1 MRDLNII
8 RSKKGFISDMDGVIY
23 QGSTLIPGVKDFVTW
38 LQKEKKQFLFLTNS
52 SERTPLE
59 LRKKLQSMG
68 LDIEESHFYTSAL
81 ATAHFLKTQAP
92 GCSAYIIG
100 AHGLI
105 NALYEVGIP
114 FNDVNPEYV
123 VVGETTGYNYEMII
137 KATELINKG
146 AKLIGTNGDMTSPSD
161 RGVIPACRA
170 LIAPIEL
177 ATGKKAYF
185 IGKPNPLMMR
195 TGLKKLGVHSEEAV
209 MIGDRM
215 DTDIIGGVESGM
227 ETVLV
232 MSGLSNR
239 ESIKKFSYQPH
250 YILDR
255 VGDLVP
261 KKQKLETTNF
271 KLDIQKGTVLTR
283 QPLFHICTYLT
294 GNWPYENAQDGA
306 GEDVAREMHKQI
318 HAGKGDDTGQAI
330 SGHAQ
335 APAEAEQDCCTGKE
349 KEGMA

>member
-23 QGSTLIPGVKDFVTW
+23 QGSTLIPGVKEFVNW

-68 LDIEESHFYTSAL
+68 LDVEESHFYTSAL

-161 RGVIPACRA
+161 RGVIPACR
-170 LIAPIEL
+170 P
-177 ATGKKAYF
+177 
-185 IGKPNPLMMR
+185 
-195 TGLKKLGVHSEEAV
+195 
-209 MIGDRM
+209 
-215 DTDIIGGVESGM
+215 
-227 ETVLV
+227 
-232 MSGLSNR
+232 
-239 ESIKKFSYQPH
+239 
-250 YILDR
+250 
-255 VGDLVP
+255 
-261 KKQKLETTNF
+261 
-271 KLDIQKGTVLTR
+271 
-283 QPLFHICTYLT
+283 
-294 GNWPYENAQDGA
+294 
-306 GEDVAREMHKQI
+306 
-318 HAGKGDDTGQAI
+318 
-330 SGHAQ
+330 
-335 APAEAEQDCCTGKE
+335 
-349 KEGMA
+349 

>member
-23 QGSTLIPGVKDFVTW
+23 QGSTLIPGVKDFVNW

-68 LDIEESHFYTSAL
+68 LDVEESHFYTSAL

-137 KATELINKG
+137 KL
-146 AKLIGTNGDMTSPSD
+146 
-161 RGVIPACRA
+161 
-170 LIAPIEL
+170 
-177 ATGKKAYF
+177 
-185 IGKPNPLMMR
+185 
-195 TGLKKLGVHSEEAV
+195 
-209 MIGDRM
+209 
-215 DTDIIGGVESGM
+215 
-227 ETVLV
+227 
-232 MSGLSNR
+232 
-239 ESIKKFSYQPH
+239 
-250 YILDR
+250 
-255 VGDLVP
+255 
-261 KKQKLETTNF
+261 
-271 KLDIQKGTVLTR
+271 
-283 QPLFHICTYLT
+283 
-294 GNWPYENAQDGA
+294 
-306 GEDVAREMHKQI
+306 
-318 HAGKGDDTGQAI
+318 
-330 SGHAQ
+330 
-335 APAEAEQDCCTGKE
+335 
-349 KEGMA
+349 

>member
-23 QGSTLIPGVKDFVTW
+23 QGSTLIPGVKDFVNW

-68 LDIEESHFYTSAL
+68 LDVEESHFYTSAL

-105 NALYEVGIP
+105 NALYEVGVP

-177 ATGKKAYF
+177 ATG
-185 IGKPNPLMMR
+185 
-195 TGLKKLGVHSEEAV
+195 EESLLHRQA
-209 MIGDRM
+209 
-215 DTDIIGGVESGM
+215 
-227 ETVLV
+227 
-232 MSGLSNR
+232 
-239 ESIKKFSYQPH
+239 ESINDAH
-250 YILDR
+250 
-255 VGDLVP
+255 G
-261 KKQKLETTNF
+261 LEKAGRPF
-271 KLDIQKGTVLTR
+271 RRSRHDWRPDGYGHHRWGRIR
-283 QPLFHICTYLT
+283 Y
-294 GNWPYENAQDGA
+294 GN
-306 GEDVAREMHKQI
+306 
-318 HAGKGDDTGQAI
+318 
-330 SGHAQ
+330 SLGH
-335 APAEAEQDCCTGKE
+335 ERCL
-349 KEGMA
+349 

>member
-1 MRDLNII
+1 MFCLYYR
-8 RSKKGFISDMDGVIY
+8 
-23 QGSTLIPGVKDFVTW
+23 
-38 LQKEKKQFLFLTNS
+38 
-52 SERTPLE
+52 
-59 LRKKLQSMG
+59 
-68 LDIEESHFYTSAL
+68 
-81 ATAHFLKTQAP
+81 
-92 GCSAYIIG
+92 
-100 AHGLI
+100 LI

-261 KKQKLETTNF
+261 KKTK
-271 KLDIQKGTVLTR
+271 
-283 QPLFHICTYLT
+283 
-294 GNWPYENAQDGA
+294 A
-306 GEDVAREMHKQI
+306 
-318 HAGKGDDTGQAI
+318 
-330 SGHAQ
+330 
-335 APAEAEQDCCTGKE
+335 
-349 KEGMA
+349 

>member
-23 QGSTLIPGVKDFVTW
+23 QGSTLIPGVKDFVNW

-68 LDIEESHFYTSAL
+68 LDVEESHFYTSAL

-146 AKLIGTNGDMTSPSD
+146 AKLIGTNGDMTKTVSIPDSTPPMMSVSIRSPIMTASSEWT
-161 RGVIPACRA
+161 PS
-170 LIAPIEL
+170 
-177 ATGKKAYF
+177 F
-185 IGKPNPLMMR
+185 FKPVRIINGF
-195 TGLKKLGVHSEEAV
+195 GLPMK
-209 MIGDRM
+209 
-215 DTDIIGGVESGM
+215 
-227 ETVLV
+227 
-232 MSGLSNR
+232 
-239 ESIKKFSYQPH
+239 
-250 YILDR
+250 
-255 VGDLVP
+255 
-261 KKQKLETTNF
+261 
-271 KLDIQKGTVLTR
+271 
-283 QPLFHICTYLT
+283 
-294 GNWPYENAQDGA
+294 
-306 GEDVAREMHKQI
+306 
-318 HAGKGDDTGQAI
+318 
-330 SGHAQ
+330 
-335 APAEAEQDCCTGKE
+335 
-349 KEGMA
+349 

>member
-1 MRDLNII
+1 MC
-8 RSKKGFISDMDGVIY
+8 
-23 QGSTLIPGVKDFVTW
+23 
-38 LQKEKKQFLFLTNS
+38 LFLHGLGAGHSAALDAFAHHEKRARDTHETRPS
-52 SERTPLE
+52 GVAD
-59 LRKKLQSMG
+59 RKNHLPHRRSVADHVYRAFRLAVVG
-68 LDIEESHFYTSAL
+68 YAL

-215 DTDIIGGVESGM
+215 DNDITGGVESGM

-232 MSGLSNR
+232 MSGVSNR
-239 ESIKKFSYQPH
+239 ENIQQFSYQPH

-261 KKQKLETTNF
+261 KKAK
-271 KLDIQKGTVLTR
+271 
-283 QPLFHICTYLT
+283 
-294 GNWPYENAQDGA
+294 A
-306 GEDVAREMHKQI
+306 
-318 HAGKGDDTGQAI
+318 
-330 SGHAQ
+330 
-335 APAEAEQDCCTGKE
+335 
-349 KEGMA
+349 